1 MGFKRIPSGLEGQV
15 LALTHQTQDRAT
27 ARPPK
32 ALKDLNFNLKHSKV
46 RLQHRYKVLL
56 KLLFLKLAKFFSEKC
71 QVNLSLK
78 YHIFNSNFL
87 KIKYDTINVNIR
99 NDMEFESI

>member
-46 RLQHRYKVLL
+46 RLLHTYKVLL
-56 KLLFLKLAKFFSEKC
+56 KLLFPKIVKFFSEKC
-71 QVNLSLK
+71 QVKKSLK
-78 YHIFNSNFL
+78 YHLSDSNFL

-99 NDMEFESI
+99 INMAFESI

>member
-46 RLQHRYKVLL
+46 RLQHTYKVLSE
-56 KLLFLKLAKFFSEKC
+56 LLFPKIVKFFSKKC
-71 QVNLSLK
+71 QVKMSLK
-78 YHIFNSNFL
+78 
-87 KIKYDTINVNIR
+87 
-99 NDMEFESI
+99 

>member
-1 MGFKRIPSGLEGQV
+1 MGFKRIPSDLEGQV

-46 RLQHRYKVLL
+46 RLQHTYKVLL
-56 KLLFLKLAKFFSEKC
+56 ELLFLKIVKFFSEKC
-71 QVNLSLK
+71 QITMSLK
-78 YHIFNSNFL
+78 CHLFNSNFL
-87 KIKYDTINVNIR
+87 EMKHDIVYVNIR
-99 NDMEFESI
+99 NNMAF

>member
-1 MGFKRIPSGLEGQV
+1 MGFKRIPSDLEGQV

-46 RLQHRYKVLL
+46 RLQHTYKVLL
-56 KLLFLKLAKFFSEKC
+56 ELLFPKIVKFFSKKC
-71 QVNLSLK
+71 QVKMSLK
-78 YHIFNSNFL
+78 
-87 KIKYDTINVNIR
+87 
-99 NDMEFESI
+99 

>member
-1 MGFKRIPSGLEGQV
+1 MGFKRIPSDLEGQV

-46 RLQHRYKVLL
+46 RLQHTYKVLS
-56 KLLFLKLAKFFSEKC
+56 KLLFPKEVKFFFGKMPGQGVIEIS
-71 QVNLSLK
+71 
-78 YHIFNSNFL
+78 FF
-87 KIKYDTINVNIR
+87 R
-99 NDMEFESI
+99 W

>member
-46 RLQHRYKVLL
+46 RLQHTYKVLL
-56 KLLFLKLAKFFSEKC
+56 ESLFQKIVNFFRKNAKLSC
-71 QVNLSLK
+71 
-78 YHIFNSNFL
+78 H
-87 KIKYDTINVNIR
+87 
-99 NDMEFESI
+99 

>member
-46 RLQHRYKVLL
+46 RLQHTYKVLSEL
-56 KLLFLKLAKFFSEKC
+56 FFPKLVKFFSKKC
-71 QVNLSLK
+71 KVRC
-78 YHIFNSNFL
+78 H
-87 KIKYDTINVNIR
+87 
-99 NDMEFESI
+99 